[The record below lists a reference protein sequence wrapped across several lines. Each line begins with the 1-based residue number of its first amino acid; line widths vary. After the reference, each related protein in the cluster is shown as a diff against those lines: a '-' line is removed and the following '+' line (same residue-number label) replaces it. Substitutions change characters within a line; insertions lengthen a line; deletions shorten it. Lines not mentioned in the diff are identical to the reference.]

1 LENIPTTRGHHCET
15 DSATA
20 KNPTLQKMLAKYAG
34 IDTEAIDRNDEI
46 QQAIQSAM
54 YRSLS

>member
-1 LENIPTTRGHHCET
+1 
-15 DSATA
+15 
-20 KNPTLQKMLAKYAG
+20 MLAKYAG